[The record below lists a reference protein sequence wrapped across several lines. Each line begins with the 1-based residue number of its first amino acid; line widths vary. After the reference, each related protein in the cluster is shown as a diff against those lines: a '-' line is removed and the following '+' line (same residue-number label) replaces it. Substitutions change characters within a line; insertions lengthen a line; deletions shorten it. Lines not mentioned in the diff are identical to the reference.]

1 MILLDRLFE
10 QLQLNK
16 AFSEKQYHEWFDQI
30 SNQIAQFEI
39 SLTEK
44 WIIQIA
50 YDKFIILAKNEPSL
64 LDNQI
69 VNDADTYRFGH
80 YLVVIHPTIPKR
92 QLPLLIRTRHNGDKV
107 ELNGQK
113 GHKK

>member
-50 YDKFIILAKNEPSL
+50 YDKFIILAKMSH
-64 LDNQI
+64 
-69 VNDADTYRFGH
+69 H
-80 YLVVIHPTIPKR
+80 Y
-92 QLPLLIRTRHNGDKV
+92 
-107 ELNGQK
+107 
-113 GHKK
+113 